1 MSMTVTYSPE
11 YNKLRLYSVSRLDP
25 ELSARVIEAG
35 FIFAPQQEL
44 FVAPTWTPGCADL
57 LLELCGEIDDE
68 DSTLVERAEE
78 RSEWF
83 TEYSEHRAED
93 ADRAQKAV
101 AAIAG
106 GTPFGQPI
114 LIGHHSNAASAK
126 THSGSRPV
134 CAAPSRCGIRRN
146 EDLFKEYPTK
156 ALGLKKSSLLGEQ
169 VCRERT
175 PLAANPPLS
184 PDRGH

>member
-1 MSMTVTYSPE
+1 MSMTATYSPE
-11 YNKLRLYSVSRLDP
+11 YNKLHLYSVSRFDP
-25 ELSARVIEAG
+25 ELSARVREAG

-44 FVAPTWTPGCADL
+44 FVAPMWTPGCADL
-57 LLELCGEIDDE
+57 FLELCGEIDDE

-114 LIGHHSNAASAK
+114 LIGHHSERRVRKDAQRIEAGMRRAVKVWDTSQ
-126 THSGSRPV
+126 SGPLQR
-134 CAAPSRCGIRRN
+134 GI
-146 EDLFKEYPTK
+146 
-156 ALGLKKSSLLGEQ
+156 
-169 VCRERT
+169 
-175 PLAANPPLS
+175 PPKRW
-184 PDRGH
+184 D